1 MQHGKKKRARDLY
14 SPSRHPEKTSH
25 IKENTGQ
32 LSDSPISIS
41 TVRPVLEL
49 QHLCVHTEACL
60 QINVKHWGSLSFAE
74 GINMTQKRVDTFVGW
89 NMRWSE

>member
-1 MQHGKKKRARDLY
+1 MQRGKKARDLY

-49 QHLCVHTEACL
+49 QHLCVHTEACV
-60 QINVKHWGSLSFAE
+60 QINVEHWDTGSLSFIE
-74 GINMTQKRVDTFVGW
+74 GINMTQKG
-89 NMRWSE
+89 